1 MNDQIVYNNS
11 SVIEDILLQEQEQ
24 ESDNTKYN
32 KIITKCLKS
41 YLIGKKNIN
50 NNDEK
55 SFEYFKQC
63 IKILN
68 DIKENNIIIDE
79 KYNNIIEETETECCK
94 YLTNTIH
101 KKIEEPINNIN
112 NNNNL
117 ELFELIEIGN
127 INELKKYN
135 YGDINFKIY
144 NEYGLTPLHYA
155 IKYGDTGILK
165 YFLKIGANIDETT
178 NYGHTLLEYAC
189 LEKDPNMITF
199 LSNHGADMKKHL
211 LFRENKLFNNKS
223 DQIDYAL
230 LQKIILNNDNNNL
243 LNYKIKYLDF
253 IFKYFDSNKYI
264 DIEYTKNNEKINF
277 EIFIINL
284 DYLLDSFDNISRNT
298 FIDIISEEL
307 NYNLISKLGCPNNK
321 LQILLYNLV
330 PFINYNNLRLNWLI
344 SIEIK
349 YLILK
354 ILKNN
359 KKINTKQFKNEL
371 FENLFNSYIKN
382 NLIPDELIQI
392 IVSQWIY
399 KIKV

>member
-1 MNDQIVYNNS
+1 MQ
-11 SVIEDILLQEQEQ
+11 
-24 ESDNTKYN
+24 
-32 KIITKCLKS
+32 
-41 YLIGKKNIN
+41 KKNIN
-50 NNDEK
+50 NNDDK

-68 DIKENNIIIDE
+68 DIKEQNITIED
-79 KYNNIIEETETECCK
+79 KYNNIIDETETECSK

-101 KKIEEPINNIN
+101 KKIEEPINNVN
-112 NNNNL
+112 NINL

-135 YGDINFKIY
+135 YGDLNFKIY
-144 NEYGLTPLHYA
+144 NENGLTPLHYA
-155 IKYGDTGILK
+155 IKFGDTGILK

-178 NYGHTLLEYAC
+178 NYGHTLLEFAC

-211 LFRENKLFNNKS
+211 AFRENKIYNNKS
-223 DQIDYAL
+223 DQIDCAL
-230 LQKIILNNDNNNL
+230 LQKLILNNNNNL
-243 LNYKIKYLDF
+243 SKYNIKYLNF
-253 IFKYFDSNKYI
+253 IFKYFDSDKNI
-264 DIEYTKNNEKINF
+264 DIEYVKNNEKINF
-277 EIFIINL
+277 KIFIINL
-284 DYLLDSFDNISRNT
+284 DFLLDSFDENSRNT

-307 NYNLISKLGCPNNK
+307 NYNLIFKLGCPINK
-321 LQILLYNLV
+321 LQIILYNLV
-330 PFINYNNLRLNWLI
+330 PFINYDNLRLNWII

-359 KKINTKQFKNEL
+359 KKLNTKQFKNEL
-371 FENLFNSYIKN
+371 FEELFNKYIKT

>member
-1 MNDQIVYNNS
+1 MNNQIIYNNS
-11 SVIEDILLQEQEQ
+11 IIEDISLQEQD
-24 ESDNTKYN
+24 SDNTKYH

-41 YLIGKKNIN
+41 YLIAKKNIN
-50 NNDEK
+50 NNDDK

-68 DIKENNIIIDE
+68 DIKENNIIIDK
-79 KYNNIIEETETECCK
+79 KYDTIIEETETECSK
-94 YLTNTIH
+94 YLSNTIY
-101 KKIEEPINNIN
+101 KKIEEPIVNI

-135 YGDINFKIY
+135 YGDLNFKIY

-165 YFLKIGANIDETT
+165 YFFKIGGNIDETT

-211 LFRENKLFNNKS
+211 AFRENKLYNNKS
-223 DQIDYAL
+223 DQIDCAL
-230 LQKIILNNDNNNL
+230 LQKIILNNNNDL
-243 LNYKIKYLDF
+243 SNYKIKYLDF
-253 IFKYFDSNKYI
+253 IFKYFNSDEYI
-264 DIEYTKNNEKINF
+264 DIEYVKNNEKINF
-277 EIFIINL
+277 KIFIINL
-284 DYLLDSFDNISRNT
+284 DYLLDTFDHISRNT
-298 FIDIISEEL
+298 FIDIINEEL
-307 NYNLISKLGCPNNK
+307 NYNLIFKLGCPINK

-330 PFINYNNLRLNWLI
+330 PFINYQHLRLNWVI

-359 KKINTKQFKNEL
+359 KKINTKQLKNEL
-371 FENLFNSYIKN
+371 FENLFNSYIKT